1 MKLDVLSAFD
11 PIRICVAYDDA
22 DRHLQTV
29 PTTPVLRRVRPIYD
43 ETPGWRCSIAGV
55 TRYRDLPDEARRF
68 VERVQE
74 LCGAPVT
81 MIGTGPRREQTIHT
95 PGGVL

>member
-1 MKLDVLSAFD
+1 VLE
-11 PIRICVAYDDA
+11 
-22 DRHLQTV
+22 
-29 PTTPVLRRVRPIYD
+29 RVRPVY
-43 ETPGWRCSIAGV
+43 EELPGWKRSTHGV
-55 TRYRDLPDEARRF
+55 TRYGDLPPQARRF

-81 MIGTGPRREQTIHT
+81 MVGTGPRREHTVYT